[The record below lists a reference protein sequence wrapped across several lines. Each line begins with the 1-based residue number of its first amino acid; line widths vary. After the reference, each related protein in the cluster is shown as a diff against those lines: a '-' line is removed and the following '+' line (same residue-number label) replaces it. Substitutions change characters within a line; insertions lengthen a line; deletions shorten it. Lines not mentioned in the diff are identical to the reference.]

1 MKHLLRILLV
11 AVVAGCGSN
20 QTAGDSNAVAHN
32 GRATGSTEPAT
43 PRDDETGIEKNTT
56 SEQLSN
62 ANPVA
67 ALEDWQTRIERNE
80 LGEVIHVDLS
90 ASQVTDSELA
100 EVAELAK
107 LRVLHLFNTQI
118 TDAGLKHLKGM
129 ASLQELGPGGT
140 QITDTGLVHLAGLTS
155 LGTLDF
161 SLCSKIEDQGL
172 AHLKELTS
180 LQELS
185 LYKTQVTDAA
195 LVHLKVLTNLE
206 HLVLPDLGT
215 TPAGVAEL
223 QKALPNCEINRLD
236 F

>member
-1 MKHLLRILLV
+1 MKHRLRILLV

-56 SEQLSN
+56 SEQLSI

-67 ALEDWQTRIERNE
+67 VLEDWQARIERNE

-129 ASLQELGPGGT
+129 TSLQELGLGGT

-155 LGTLDF
+155 LETLDF

-185 LYKTQVTDAA
+185 LQDAGHRRGA
-195 LVHLKVLTNLE
+195 GTHQGAANLE